1 MGNNWLFF
9 VEPDGNAGGIFPIDP
24 ILPHNL
30 GAHWISHIVSLVDNS
45 RHLLVPGSMALQE
58 AFSCMSKFAGALVI
72 WCARGSNAN
81 VKRKLPGDRHLG
93 YLSTCSTASTQ
104 VRHISSTRRDLT
116 GVFNKI
122 SSFTLKQLSKEAQW
136 LQTFPMLSLAA
147 ALVPPLTNVSTNM
160 LAIPLES
167 GSMEAQRITEHKHCE
182 IESRGCGPCSDLY
195 LQRLAWAKTTEARTG
210 VEFPAMLD
218 NSISGESNSGFTPEI
233 LVGTGSRTMTVIRI
247 KSLKVYAF
255 GFYVH
260 PFDVCEKL
268 GPKYAC
274 IPEHELNKCQ
284 DFYRDLLRSDI
295 NMTVRL
301 VVNYNGIKIN
311 TVKDVFEK
319 SLRARLAKMNPEA
332 DFSCLQEFGSIFTQD
347 ISLRVGTTI
356 NFRRTADGHL
366 VTEVEG
372 NNIGAVQSK
381 DLCRA
386 FFDMYIGEIP
396 ICEQTKEEIGKNV
409 ASIIK
414 TC

>member
-1 MGNNWLFF
+1 MGNNWMFF
-9 VEPDGNAGGIFPIDP
+9 VEPYGNAGGIFPIDP

-30 GAHWISHIVSLVDNS
+30 GAHWISHIASLVDNS
-45 RHLLVPGSMALQE
+45 RHLLVPGSMPLQE

-72 WCARGSNAN
+72 WCARGSNVN
-81 VKRKLPGDRHLG
+81 IRRKLPGDRHLG
-93 YLSTCSTASTQ
+93 YLSTASTQ

-122 SSFTLKQLSKEAQW
+122 SSFALKQLSKEAQW

-160 LAIPLES
+160 LAMPLES
-167 GSMEAQRITEHKHCE
+167 GSMEAKRITEQKHCATE
-182 IESRGCGPCSDLY
+182 NRGCGPCSDLY
-195 LQRLAWAKTTEARTG
+195 LQRLAWAKTTEAITG
-210 VEFPAMLD
+210 VEFPTMLD
-218 NSISGESNSGFTPEI
+218 NSTSGESNSGFTPEI

-347 ISLRVGTTI
+347 IPLRIGTTI

-409 ASIIK
+409 ASIIR